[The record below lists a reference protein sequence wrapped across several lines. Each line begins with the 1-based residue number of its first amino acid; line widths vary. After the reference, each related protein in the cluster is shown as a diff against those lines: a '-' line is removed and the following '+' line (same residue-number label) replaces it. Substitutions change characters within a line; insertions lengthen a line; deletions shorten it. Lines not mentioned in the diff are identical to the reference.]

1 MSLSYVNKIIF
12 TKLIE
17 SLSKIFVFM
26 IIMLLSLMSVIYI
39 FFCQFSNNKS
49 MVLKYQ
55 NHKAEKCCYVSY
67 KIVNLNMIRTLKMTK
82 MTSWNSF
89 IAQSF
94 SIINCW
100 KFKGKIA

>member
-39 FFCQFSNNKS
+39 FF
-49 MVLKYQ
+49 L
-55 NHKAEKCCYVSY
+55 
-67 KIVNLNMIRTLKMTK
+67 
-82 MTSWNSF
+82 
-89 IAQSF
+89 
-94 SIINCW
+94 SI
-100 KFKGKIA
+100 